1 MVAGEGAKE
10 DERNRLPVGPVRKGF
25 LTRPS
30 HVHASNKSLLCIGL
44 VPPIFLESRPIFG
57 FFLFESVQNRDRIY
71 NRLISAIPRKNE
83 ERKFLE
89 KSRADINVLCLFVI
103 PFQRERTEEN
113 GKLVVFAYLIHI

>member
-44 VPPIFLESRPIFG
+44 VPPTFLESRPIFG

-71 NRLISAIPRKNE
+71 NRSISAIPRKNE
-83 ERKFLE
+83 ERRSFSKNLE
-89 KSRADINVLCLFVI
+89 PI
-103 PFQRERTEEN
+103 
-113 GKLVVFAYLIHI
+113 